1 MKVLDNNGLTKLW
14 DLIKALVN
22 KKVDKVYGKSLI
34 DDTEISRLASVKT
47 GLEVS
52 NTDST
57 TKEKAE
63 YVFKQDNK
71 GYYPITTY
79 DQIILPDEN
88 RWNGEAEDLG
98 AIIVDRTDSTI
109 GTPALI
115 NADTLGGVPASNYAL
130 KGDITG
136 SGGLPAGGTNGQVL
150 AKASSTN
157 YDVRWVNIAGLD
169 GNIDADTLDG
179 KTYLQ
184 LKEAILAE
192 VVYQ

>member
-1 MKVLDNNGLTKLW
+1 MKVLDSNGLTKLW
-14 DLIKALVN
+14 ELIKALVN
-22 KKVDKVYGKSLI
+22 KKVDKVSGKSLV

-52 NTDST
+52 NTDSI
-57 TKEKAE
+57 TKEKAN
-63 YVFKQDNK
+63 YVIKQDNK

-109 GTPALI
+109 GTTALI
-115 NADTLGGVPASNYAL
+115 NADTLGGLPAGSYAL
-130 KGDITG
+130 KGEAIG
-136 SGGLPAGGTNGQVL
+136 SNGLPVGGTNGQVL

-157 YDVRWVNIAGLD
+157 YDVHWVNIAGLD

>member
-14 DLIKALVN
+14 ELIKTLVN
-22 KKVDKVYGKSLI
+22 KKVDKISGKSLI
-34 DDTEISRLASVKT
+34 DDTEISRLASIKT
-47 GLEVS
+47 GLEIS

-136 SGGLPAGGTNGQVL
+136 GGGLPAGGASGQVL
-150 AKASSTN
+150 AKASSTS
-157 YDVRWVNIAGLD
+157 YDVHWVNITGLD